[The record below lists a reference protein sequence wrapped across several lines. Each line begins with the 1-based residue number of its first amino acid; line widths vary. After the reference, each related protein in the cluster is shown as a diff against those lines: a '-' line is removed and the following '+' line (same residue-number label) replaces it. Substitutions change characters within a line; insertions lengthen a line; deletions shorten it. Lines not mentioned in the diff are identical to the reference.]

1 MLLEVVSFLSPCGN
15 AVGTGSVPSNT
26 TAKAAAGGFPPNS
39 SSGAAGSNSFNMSG
53 DVRIVSPVQCKKRD
67 TLDYSTFKLQLAE
80 KLMPT
85 STRAIKTE
93 KEASKIPV
101 KITRNTKTSDLTKL
115 VVNDITQ
122 ITPSNSSEWSFQSAP
137 ELSQQKL
144 MTLDKLHEGLEDNIT
159 VICKVLKFSE
169 TKFLGQAKHHILNAT
184 VADATGQI
192 VLDVRN
198 YIIFTTPRKQCL
210 HIYAP
215 ECTTLE

>member
-1 MLLEVVSFLSPCGN
+1 
-15 AVGTGSVPSNT
+15 
-26 TAKAAAGGFPPNS
+26 
-39 SSGAAGSNSFNMSG
+39 
-53 DVRIVSPVQCKKRD
+53 
-67 TLDYSTFKLQLAE
+67 
-80 KLMPT
+80 
-85 STRAIKTE
+85 
-93 KEASKIPV
+93 
-101 KITRNTKTSDLTKL
+101 
-115 VVNDITQ
+115 
-122 ITPSNSSEWSFQSAP
+122 
-137 ELSQQKL
+137 

-198 YIIFTTPRKQCL
+198 DIIFTTPRKQCL